1 MPDFKTFV
9 AAVDTTASA
18 VDVLRLTDRLAQAIP
33 GSPRFAVHAVAPLSP
48 TWRRVLVPYACLGD
62 DEEALRAELEQAA
75 GEAVRSEVSRL
86 WRGVSGAEAVRVA
99 TGPAAEAIVS
109 LGSTLGADMLLLG
122 ASDAEVMQ
130 PGQLGSTAARCMQ
143 RTRVPLLLVRR
154 GDGSVPRRIVVGV
167 DLTDESRILVE
178 EALVF
183 AHAVG
188 ARVLPVVV
196 VPDGRVA
203 DHAGV
208 LPQDG
213 GSGITAR
220 VRKEVERRLSQL
232 LSQVDVPFAVS
243 SRAEELMLAPVL
255 APGDPA
261 ETLVARA
268 MEAEADLVVVGRSRP
283 GGAVSR
289 VGRTAEYVA
298 RHWPG
303 HVLVVPLHSSAEGS

>member
-18 VDVLRLTDRLAQAIP
+18 ADVLRLTDRLASAIP
-33 GSPRFAVHAVAPLSP
+33 GSPRFAVHAVAPLSR

-62 DEEALRAELEQAA
+62 DEEALRAELEQTA
-75 GEAVRSEVSRL
+75 GELVRTDVSRA
-86 WRGVSGAEAVRVA
+86 WRGGAGAETIRVA
-99 TGPAAEAIVS
+99 TGPPADAILS
-109 LGSTLGADMLLLG
+109 LGSSLGADVLVLG

-154 GDGSVPRRIVVGV
+154 GDGAAPRRLVVGV
-167 DLTDESRILVE
+167 DLTDESRLLVE
-178 EALVF
+178 EALVL
-183 AHAVG
+183 AHALG
-188 ARVLPVVV
+188 AQVLPVVV
-196 VPDGRVA
+196 VPDGRAA

-213 GSGITAR
+213 GSGVSAR

-232 LSQVDVPFAVS
+232 LSQVDVPFSVG
-243 SRAEELMLAPVL
+243 SRAEGLLLAPVL
-255 APGDPA
+255 APGDPG

-268 MEAEADLVVVGRSRP
+268 MEAEGDLVVIGRSRP
-283 GGAVSR
+283 GGGVSR

-303 HVLVVPLHSSAEGS
+303 HVLVVPLHERAEGA